1 LYLSYFGD
9 IMFNPLVDSFA
20 KLSDSEIEDKIIELS
35 RKFFMTNNPSVQQ
48 QISVILEMYKEEG
61 RARRA
66 SAMVQRTKKTD
77 DDPENPLDNLINV
90 S

>member
-1 LYLSYFGD
+1 
-9 IMFNPLVDSFA
+9 MFNPLVDSFA

-66 SAMVQRTKKTD
+66 SAMVQRTKKND

>member
-1 LYLSYFGD
+1 
-9 IMFNPLVDSFA
+9 MFNPLVDSFA

-66 SAMVQRTKKTD
+66 SAMVQRTKKND
-77 DDPENPLDNLINV
+77 DDGDSPLDNLINV

>member
-1 LYLSYFGD
+1 
-9 IMFNPLVDSFA
+9 
-20 KLSDSEIEDKIIELS
+20 
-35 RKFFMTNNPSVQQ
+35 MTNNPSVQQ

>member
-1 LYLSYFGD
+1 
-9 IMFNPLVDSFA
+9 MFNPLVDSFE
-20 KLSDSEIEDKIIELS
+20 KLSDSEIEEKIIDLS
-35 RKFFMTNNPSVQQ
+35 RKFWMTHNPSVQQ

>member
-1 LYLSYFGD
+1 
-9 IMFNPLVDSFA
+9 MFNPLVDSFA

>member
-1 LYLSYFGD
+1 
-9 IMFNPLVDSFA
+9 MFNPLVDSFA

-35 RKFFMTNNPSVQQ
+35 RKFFMTNNPNVQQ